1 LGDGL
6 FITGPALR
14 LLCFVVSGVVRS
26 SFPEIAYRA
35 TEGDIVWAMKNNE
48 NTPKLISF
56 NKWLADMGITST
68 TGWRWRKRG
77 IIKTVNI
84 YGRLYVSTDAV
95 AEFYRR
101 AEEGEFAL
109 NLSPGK
115 QKGI

>member
-1 LGDGL
+1 MS
-6 FITGPALR
+6 AWW
-14 LLCFVVSGVVRS
+14 CVVLSL
-26 SFPEIAYRA
+26 EIAHCT
-35 TEGDIVWAMKNNE
+35 TEGDIVCAMNTNE
-48 NTPKLISF
+48 KIPKLISF

-84 YGRLYVSTDAV
+84 YGRLYVSTDAT

-101 AEEGEFAL
+101 AEVGEFAM

-115 QKGI
+115 